1 MRDVVDHGRRAAG
14 VDDGDDRY
22 GDEGGE
28 HQQPLGDI
36 GQRRAQES
44 AEERVDHGDGGDE
57 EHSAEVVEAEAGFE
71 ELAGGDHARRDVER
85 EEHEDDDSAD
95 DAQQPGT
102 VLEALLEEAG
112 NRDRVTGLLRERAQA
127 RGHELPIDPGPGG
140 QADRD
145 PRFDEPGQ
153 IDGTGQAH
161 EQPPRHIGGT
171 GAQRRHTRAQSS
183 PGEHIVVQAVLRLA
197 VGEPTD
203 GQHPGEVQ
211 DDRNCPE
218 SGFRHSSSAPSIG
231 RGRPYSR

>member
-1 MRDVVDHGRRAAG
+1 PHDDMGLAEVPQAPSQRRDHGEVGTAGPEGFAAEEAEETGIDVRDVVDHGRRAAG

-28 HQQPLGDI
+28 HQQPLGNI

-85 EEHEDDDSAD
+85 EEHEDDDSAE

-127 RGHELPIDPGPGG
+127 RGHDLPIDP
-140 QADRD
+140 
-145 PRFDEPGQ
+145 
-153 IDGTGQAH
+153 
-161 EQPPRHIGGT
+161 
-171 GAQRRHTRAQSS
+171 
-183 PGEHIVVQAVLRLA
+183 
-197 VGEPTD
+197 
-203 GQHPGEVQ
+203 
-211 DDRNCPE
+211 
-218 SGFRHSSSAPSIG
+218 
-231 RGRPYSR
+231 